1 MAPSPLDVI
10 EKALAD
16 RVKKTVADASL
27 TPAAVMLLLY
37 PRNGEYCILLN
48 KRSEEVEHHKGE
60 ISFPG
65 GARDPED
72 ENSLDTALRETEEEM
87 GIRRGDVK
95 VLGQL
100 DDVTTR
106 SGFGVNVYVGTI
118 AYPYPF
124 KPSALEIAEVLEV
137 PVSVL
142 PLDVIE
148 KALADRVKKTV
159 ADASLTPAAV
169 MLLLY
174 PRNGEYCILLNKRSE
189 EVEHHKGEISFP
201 GGARDPEDENSLD
214 TALRETEEEMGIR
227 RGDVKVLGQLD
238 DVTTRSGFGVNVYVG
253 TIAYPYPFKPSA
265 LEIAEVLEVPVS
277 VLRDPAS
284 VRVETRWQDGHTE
297 ESNSYAY
304 NGHLIYGATA
314 RILQQFLQELPEVLD
329 NGIVVEGD

>member
-1 MAPSPLDVI
+1 MAPS
-10 EKALAD
+10 
-16 RVKKTVADASL
+16 
-27 TPAAVMLLLY
+27 
-37 PRNGEYCILLN
+37 
-48 KRSEEVEHHKGE
+48 
-60 ISFPG
+60 
-65 GARDPED
+65 
-72 ENSLDTALRETEEEM
+72 
-87 GIRRGDVK
+87 
-95 VLGQL
+95 
-100 DDVTTR
+100 
-106 SGFGVNVYVGTI
+106 
-118 AYPYPF
+118 
-124 KPSALEIAEVLEV
+124 
-137 PVSVL
+137 